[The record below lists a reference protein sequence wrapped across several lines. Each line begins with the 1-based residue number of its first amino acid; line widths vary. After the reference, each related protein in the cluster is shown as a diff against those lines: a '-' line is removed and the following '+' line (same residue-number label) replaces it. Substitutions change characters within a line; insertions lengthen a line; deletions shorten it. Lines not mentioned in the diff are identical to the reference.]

1 MTKIDERK
9 NIIVSLKSNYNE
21 ENKGIEKRIQ
31 FLKRMTILNLVL
43 IIISAGII
51 VLSILS
57 EIFTYE
63 IFKWQKSALM
73 VILSLSFIMNLPN
86 QFYELKLLK
95 HLKNINS
102 KSEFDGIDKLNS
114 ELKSIIKKLNNG
126 FKNNSSVII
135 LAIVILI
142 MALWQMGFDN
152 GNGNPYWKY
161 MKLPIL
167 LFYGIII
174 FRFITGNRKLNENI
188 KMTEKYCS

>member
-9 NIIVSLKSNYNE
+9 NIIVSLKPTYKE

-31 FLKRMTILNLVL
+31 FLKGMTLVNIVL
-43 IIISAGII
+43 TIISAGII
-51 VLSILS
+51 VLSILA
-57 EIFTYE
+57 EIIDYE
-63 IFKWQKSALM
+63 IFKWQKLALM

-114 ELKSIIKKLNNG
+114 ELKIIIDKLNNR
-126 FKNNSSVII
+126 FKSNWSII
-135 LAIVILI
+135 FLAFGILI
-142 MALWQMGFDN
+142 MGIWQVLIEDK
-152 GNGNPYWKY
+152 NPYWNY

-167 LFYGIII
+167 AFYAIIL
-174 FRFITGNRKLNENI
+174 FRFINTNKRLYENI
-188 KMTEKYCS
+188 TETEKHCS